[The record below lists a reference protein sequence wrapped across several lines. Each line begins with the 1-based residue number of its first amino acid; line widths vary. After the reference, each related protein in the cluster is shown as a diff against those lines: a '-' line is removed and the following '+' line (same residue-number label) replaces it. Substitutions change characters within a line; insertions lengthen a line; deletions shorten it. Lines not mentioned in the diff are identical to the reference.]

1 MTKTRIG
8 LCTLDLHLQ
17 GIASLK
23 EKRGILKSMLKK
35 LHNTYNVSAA
45 EVDYHDKWQ
54 SAQIAITTVSN
65 SSRHSQQVIDNVIE
79 FIERHY
85 PEAMI
90 IKQELEIL

>member
-1 MTKTRIG
+1 MTKARIG

-45 EVDYHDKWQ
+45 EVDYQDKWQ

-65 SSRHSQQVIDNVIE
+65 STHHSHQVIDKVIQ